1 MIPFKVLWLE
11 YNKNKPTY
19 YDIMPYL
26 VRKYNDAYKADKPS
40 KKNFEQCKDFVTR
53 KLMYQYWARCEYEF
67 IIAHWPY
74 KEDSPLK
81 DSYKID
87 IFEQCK
93 MNIDIITRVF
103 MKNIQKL

>member
-40 KKNFEQCKDFVTR
+40 KEN
-53 KLMYQYWARCEYEF
+53 
-67 IIAHWPY
+67 
-74 KEDSPLK
+74 
-81 DSYKID
+81 
-87 IFEQCK
+87 FEQCK

>member
-1 MIPFKVLWLE
+1 M
-11 YNKNKPTY
+11 
-19 YDIMPYL
+19 
-26 VRKYNDAYKADKPS
+26 S
-40 KKNFEQCKDFVTR
+40 Q
-53 KLMYQYWARCEYEF
+53 
-67 IIAHWPY
+67 
-74 KEDSPLK
+74 EDNPLK